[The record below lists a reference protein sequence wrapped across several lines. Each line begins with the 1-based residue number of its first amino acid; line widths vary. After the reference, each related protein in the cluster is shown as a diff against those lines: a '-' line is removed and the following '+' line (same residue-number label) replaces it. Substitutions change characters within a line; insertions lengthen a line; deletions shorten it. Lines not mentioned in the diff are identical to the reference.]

1 MNVKMWIIALCG
13 IFLLGIGTLF
23 TANFLVSQ
31 RVFNDVTMPQIT
43 EALRQKYEY
52 GVKSAVEVEAQNLA
66 NRLKNVTDKKEQYA
80 IIEQL
85 TDYQRFFPNG
95 EGYYFTYTTDGMRI
109 NVPINKSLNGKDCS
123 GLKDANGTLFVQ
135 EFMKTAKNGGGFVE
149 YTFEKPGA
157 GIQPK
162 LSYICLIPGT
172 DVLIGTG
179 VYIDSVQAE
188 QQRISALVAENNDRY
203 AMYQAWI
210 CLAIV
215 ALIIL
220 VAWYVTRV
228 ICSPL
233 RQLTGAADEVAK
245 GHLDTQI
252 KLHPRSPREIRA
264 LDASL
269 GQMIGNL
276 RERIDEA
283 AQKTSEANTAVEKA
297 RIAQNEAEK
306 ARQQAESAK
315 KDGMLA
321 AANRLEGIVDI
332 LSSASTELSA
342 QIEQS
347 DQGANEAAGR
357 VSEAATA
364 MNEMNATVREVA
376 RNASAASAAS
386 AETKVKAQ
394 AGSNIV
400 EQAVHSIGQVRTLSL
415 ELKDDM
421 GQLNEHAQ
429 AITQIMNVISDIADQ
444 TNLLALNA
452 AIEAARAGEA
462 GRGFAVVA
470 DEVRKLA
477 EKTMASTNDVSN
489 AIRSIQESTSK
500 SMESVDNAV
509 KQIEQATDYAN
520 QSGAALEE
528 IVTTVD
534 ATADQV
540 NAIAT
545 ASEEQS
551 AASEEINQSV
561 LQVNDMN
568 RQIAV
573 AMGEASKA
581 VTDLSVQAQKLTGLI
596 QEMKQD

>member
-1 MNVKMWIIALCG
+1 MNVRMWIIVLCG

-23 TANFLVSQ
+23 TANFLISQ

-43 EALRQKYEY
+43 DALRQKYEY

-66 NRLKNVTDKKEQYA
+66 NRLKNVSDKKEQYA

-85 TDYQRFFPNG
+85 TDYQRFFPNN

-123 GLKDANGTLFVQ
+123 NLKDANGVPFVRK
-135 EFMKTAKNGGGFVE
+135 FMEVAKAGGGFVE
-149 YTFEKPGA
+149 YSFEKPGA

-162 LSYICLIPGT
+162 LSYVCLIPGT
-172 DVLIGTG
+172 LIGTG

-188 QQRISALVAENNDRY
+188 QQRIAALVTESNDRY

-210 CLAIV
+210 CLGIV
-215 ALIIL
+215 VLMIL

-245 GHLDTQI
+245 GRLDAKI
-252 KLHPRSPREIRA
+252 KLHPRCPREIRA

-283 AQKTSEANTAVEKA
+283 ARKSEEATAAVEEA
-297 RIAQNEAEK
+297 TVAQREAEE

-315 KDGMLA
+315 RDGMLA
-321 AANRLEGIVDI
+321 AAGQLEGIVEI

-347 DQGANEAAGR
+347 DRGAHEAAER

-364 MNEMNATVREVA
+364 MNEMNATVQEVA
-376 RNASAASAAS
+376 RNATSASSASAD
-386 AETKVKAQ
+386 TKEKAQ
-394 AGSNIV
+394 TGSAIV
-400 EQAVHSIGQVRTLSL
+400 EKAVHGIEQVRQLSL
-415 ELKDDM
+415 ELRDDM

-452 AIEAARAGEA
+452 AIEAARAGDA

-489 AIRSIQESTSK
+489 AIRAIQESTSK
-500 SMESVDNAV
+500 SMASVDNAV
-509 KQIEQATDYAN
+509 RQIEEATDYAS
-520 QSGAALEE
+520 QSGSALEE
-528 IVTTVD
+528 IVATVD

-551 AASEEINQSV
+551 AASEEINQSI
-561 LQVNDMN
+561 LRVNDMG
-568 RQIAV
+568 RQIAE
-573 AMGEASKA
+573 AMGGASKA
-581 VTDLSVQAQKLTGLI
+581 VTDLAVQAQKLTDLI
-596 QEMKQD
+596 QDMKRG

>member
-1 MNVKMWIIALCG
+1 MNVRMWIIVLCG
-13 IFLLGIGTLF
+13 IFLLSIGTLF
-23 TANFLVSQ
+23 TANFLISQ

-43 EALRQKYEY
+43 DALRQKYEY

-66 NRLKNVTDKKEQYA
+66 NRLKNVSDKKEQYA

-85 TDYQRFFPNG
+85 TDYQRFFPNN

-123 GLKDANGTLFVQ
+123 GLKDANGSLFVQ
-135 EFMKTAKNGGGFVE
+135 EFIKAAKAGGGFVE

-162 LSYICLIPGT
+162 LSYVCLIPGT

-188 QQRISALVAENNDRY
+188 QQRIAALVTESNDRY

-210 CLAIV
+210 CLGIV
-215 ALIIL
+215 ALMLL

-245 GHLDTQI
+245 GRLDTKI
-252 KLHPRSPREIRA
+252 NLDPRCPREIRA

-283 AQKTSEANTAVEKA
+283 ARKSEEATVAVEEA
-297 RIAQNEAEK
+297 TVAQREAEE

-321 AANRLEGIVDI
+321 AAGQLEGIVEI

-347 DQGANEAAGR
+347 DQGAHEAAGR

-364 MNEMNATVREVA
+364 MNEMNATVQEVA
-376 RNASAASAAS
+376 RNATSASAAS
-386 AETKVKAQ
+386 ADTKEKAQ
-394 AGSNIV
+394 VFRHCGK
-400 EQAVHSIGQVRTLSL
+400 GR
-415 ELKDDM
+415 
-421 GQLNEHAQ
+421 
-429 AITQIMNVISDIADQ
+429 
-444 TNLLALNA
+444 
-452 AIEAARAGEA
+452 ARH
-462 GRGFAVVA
+462 
-470 DEVRKLA
+470 
-477 EKTMASTNDVSN
+477 
-489 AIRSIQESTSK
+489 
-500 SMESVDNAV
+500 
-509 KQIEQATDYAN
+509 
-520 QSGAALEE
+520 
-528 IVTTVD
+528 
-534 ATADQV
+534 
-540 NAIAT
+540 
-545 ASEEQS
+545 
-551 AASEEINQSV
+551 
-561 LQVNDMN
+561 
-568 RQIAV
+568 
-573 AMGEASKA
+573 
-581 VTDLSVQAQKLTGLI
+581 
-596 QEMKQD
+596 